1 MTVKGNILYAE
12 LNSFTDKETGVVTE
26 MTKICY
32 TTEVED
38 SKNFVGCAVLEAYKP
53 GNYIEELSIYTK
65 PVVHNGQA
73 FKTLVDIDLKE
84 QYIKNGVKFVVE
96 RINNFDFKKKK

>member
-32 TTEVED
+32 TTEVDD

-53 GNYIEELSIYTK
+53 GNYLEELSAYTK
-65 PVVHNGQA
+65 SILHNGQT
-73 FKTLVDIDLKE
+73 FKPLVDIELKE

-96 RINNFDFKKKK
+96 RIGSFDFKKKK